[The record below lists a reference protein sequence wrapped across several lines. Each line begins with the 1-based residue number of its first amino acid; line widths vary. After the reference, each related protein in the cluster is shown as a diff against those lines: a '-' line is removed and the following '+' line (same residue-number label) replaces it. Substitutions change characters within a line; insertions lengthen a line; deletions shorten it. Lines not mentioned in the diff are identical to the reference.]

1 MAYCGGIM
9 LMPYTM
15 LIEKIRTVY
24 IETRNLQKFK
34 KLINNFRKLSLT
46 L

>member
-9 LMPYTM
+9 LLPYTM

-24 IETRNLQKFK
+24 IETRNFAKIQEA
-34 KLINNFRKLSLT
+34 N
-46 L
+46 